1 MGNQGGE
8 SKDEVRVFINCLPRY
23 LVTVAGLWPQEKDH
37 SYSQLRIA
45 LPMQLSSQDLALLVL
60 LGFWVEMTSL
70 IPDVLLEVSDSKEVN
85 N

>member
-1 MGNQGGE
+1 MGDQGGE
-8 SKDEVRVFINCLPRY
+8 SKDEVRVFIDYLPRY
-23 LVTVAGLWPQEKDH
+23 LVTVARLWPQEKDH
-37 SYSQLRIA
+37 SYYQLWIA

-60 LGFWVEMTSL
+60 LGSWVEMTSL